1 MMPPHSRGYGCKKQ
15 ILCFSLC
22 FRTFSSELGFFLD
35 SKSVSFLWWRFVV
48 SSVKIEFVA
57 SVVVLSVYHGKSP
70 LVQNVIRKYS
80 SSFVPTILSKSQMV
94 HVPMI
99 YQKVN

>member
-1 MMPPHSRGYGCKKQ
+1 M
-15 ILCFSLC
+15 
-22 FRTFSSELGFFLD
+22 
-35 SKSVSFLWWRFVV
+35 SFLWWRLVA

-57 SVVVLSVYHGKSP
+57 SVVVLNVYHGKSP

-94 HVPMI
+94 HVPI
-99 YQKVN
+99 LLPKSQLNAGKYTIHGSYAYG